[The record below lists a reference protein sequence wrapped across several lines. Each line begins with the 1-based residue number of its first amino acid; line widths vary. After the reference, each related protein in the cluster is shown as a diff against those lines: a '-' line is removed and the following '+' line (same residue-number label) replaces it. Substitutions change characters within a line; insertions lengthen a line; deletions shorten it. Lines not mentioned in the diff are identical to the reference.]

1 MSRVPFRFW
10 KTLLLCVRTLVS
22 SNLISR
28 WPVLTYINHIE
39 GPTSLRLVD
48 LPCSFAMS
56 SLSTRR
62 FELDLRHT
70 QITLFNVLAFLG
82 VFSIILVL
90 APALFSSHVKRSR
103 AWFGVL
109 TAWMLYSATYL
120 LLIGRQLDPEPPY
133 GLCMLQAALV
143 YATTPL

>member
-1 MSRVPFRFW
+1 
-10 KTLLLCVRTLVS
+10 
-22 SNLISR
+22 
-28 WPVLTYINHIE
+28 
-39 GPTSLRLVD
+39 
-48 LPCSFAMS
+48 MS

-62 FELDLRHT
+62 FELDLKHT
-70 QITLFNVLAFLG
+70 QITLFNVCAFLG
-82 VFSIILVL
+82 VFSIIFVL
-90 APALFSSHVKRSR
+90 APALFSSYVKRSR